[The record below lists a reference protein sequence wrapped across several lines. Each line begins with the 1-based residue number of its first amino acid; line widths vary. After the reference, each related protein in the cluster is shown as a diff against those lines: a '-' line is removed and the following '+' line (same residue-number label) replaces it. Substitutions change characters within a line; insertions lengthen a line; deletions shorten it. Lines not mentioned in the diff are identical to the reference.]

1 MIFLL
6 FINQTFSQKKYSI
19 EKINTEIYGKCF
31 KDLKPIKE
39 IENIPSL
46 QNIPICSLFE
56 CVALV
61 EYTEKEEKIQ
71 EAILRRATEITVLL
85 YNEGTPVYLTS
96 GMNSSYKANE
106 NNQNLTDDN
115 NLVYISVDECISSQ
129 SLQKIKQIVNRETS
143 RLISN
148 TKK

>member
-1 MIFLL
+1 M
-6 FINQTFSQKKYSI
+6 NQIFSQKKYPI
-19 EKINTEIYGKCF
+19 EEIYTKIYGKCF
-31 KDLKPIKE
+31 KDLQPIKE

-46 QNIPICSLFE
+46 QNISICSLFE

-71 EAILRRATEITVLL
+71 EAILRRATEITALL

-96 GMNSSYKANE
+96 GMNSFYKANE

-115 NLVYISVDECISSQ
+115 NLVHISVAECISSQ
-129 SLQKIKQIVNRETS
+129 SLQKIKQIVNRETA

-148 TKK
+148 NKKQK